1 MQHFLSDLRS
11 LFLYHIIAAPFLF
24 CKANW
29 WWWKQKQHIQRY
41 NVISATIH
49 LCEMSDFKTL
59 GIHFLYFVSCFHG
72 QNKQIFNSLDAF
84 VKTCITKYLFR
95 GIVTLGGCVVEHLYS
110 LQNIIFWPV
119 GNSFETWSWALHNL
133 IDYWSYI
140 LGLCWTKTINLVC
153 LTFS

>member
-41 NVISATIH
+41 NILSATIH
-49 LCEMSDFKTL
+49 LCEMSDFKTFS
-59 GIHFLYFVSCFHG
+59 IHFLCFVSCFPA

-84 VKTCITKYLFR
+84 VKTCNLISLSRHSHAWWLCGWTFILITKYYFLTSRKFLWDLVL
-95 GIVTLGGCVVEHLYS
+95 GIT
-110 LQNIIFWPV
+110 
-119 GNSFETWSWALHNL
+119 
-133 IDYWSYI
+133 
-140 LGLCWTKTINLVC
+140 
-153 LTFS
+153 